1 MFKRFIGGNTCKRKR
16 RGSLEVVERIVRSQ
30 CNVKKE
36 ERKKTLTLEES
47 QTAAVIRKLGLASVS
62 PCSVIVWGNQRELES
77 QQEPGG
83 RFRKHHLG
91 PSVNYT
97 CLSNRYEWCL
107 FQSHSRLLVWLRL
120 EAVLTVS

>member
-1 MFKRFIGGNTCKRKR
+1 MFKRFIGGTLVKEKERKP
-16 RGSLEVVERIVRSQ
+16 RGGGEGIVRSQ

-77 QQEPGG
+77 PAGAG
-83 RFRKHHLG
+83 
-91 PSVNYT
+91 
-97 CLSNRYEWCL
+97 W
-107 FQSHSRLLVWLRL
+107 
-120 EAVLTVS
+120 